1 MDQQRSQPVAAPSVI
16 GVTAD
21 DDRFADARRAAMRL
35 AEREG
40 AELILYDW
48 DAATRLGNPL
58 PSVWSADGTD
68 AAVPDRLDEQALEA
82 AGRDAIARQ
91 VGVHDIHYAMV
102 VILAMGIGLFAP
114 PFGVGYYA
122 ACAVGRA
129 RPDEGMRPI
138 IGYLLALVVGLI
150 VVAAVPWI
158 SIGFLK

>member
-1 MDQQRSQPVAAPSVI
+1 MEQQRSQPVAAPSVI

-35 AEREG
+35 AERER

-91 VGVHDIHYAMV
+91 VSEAKAAGLAASAWLPSEHGPEALVRYARDHR
-102 VILAMGIGLFAP
+102 
-114 PFGVGYYA
+114 
-122 ACAVGRA
+122 AVG
-129 RPDEGMRPI
+129 
-138 IGYLLALVVGLI
+138 LVVPQELHDLGTESAGEAAADAWPLRV
-150 VVAAVPWI
+150 VVA
-158 SIGFLK
+158 